1 VRGGRYEALAK
12 NQVQG
17 EIAEASQVIENYAFQ
32 KSIANT
38 TKNSDVQEITLT
50 KLSDAFE
57 VLLSNSAQ
65 QKISS
70 AETLFRKNISQF
82 RADTTVTTLK
92 QIFRTLAE

>member
-1 VRGGRYEALAK
+1 MRGGRYEALAK

-32 KSIANT
+32 KSNA
-38 TKNSDVQEITLT
+38 TKKTDVQEITFT

-57 VLLSNSAQ
+57 VLLSNAEQ

-82 RADTTVTTLK
+82 RADTTMASLQ
-92 QIFRTLAE
+92 QIFRTLVEQ